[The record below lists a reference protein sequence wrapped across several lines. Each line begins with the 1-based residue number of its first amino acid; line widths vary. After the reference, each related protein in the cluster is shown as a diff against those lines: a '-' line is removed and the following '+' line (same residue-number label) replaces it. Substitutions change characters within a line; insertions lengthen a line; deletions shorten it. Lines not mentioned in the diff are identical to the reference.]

1 MRAFAGYLA
10 LWVTI
15 GTPVRALAQA
25 DMLEVARAEGA
36 EDCPDSAALL
46 AKVQSIRGS
55 SAAGW
60 RPYTVRFSRTASL
73 YAAAIQVAGAAG
85 QERKLTSTEA
95 DCGALAQATAVTL
108 ALLFDAA
115 APPPAAPPSAIA
127 APAPT
132 RSPPAEPTPASSRPW
147 QLSLSLGAALLLGV
161 VRPVAP
167 LLDAEAGLT
176 TPRWRFGLGALWV
189 PRQTLDLPPGSVTE
203 TLWSAAARS
212 CYAPLLF
219 GAVRLEICAGVWAG
233 AVHAAAHDFTSNEAH
248 TRPFV
253 ALPAALSAA
262 WLGDYVGVEL
272 NAGLLVPLTRN
283 EFTIDGLHEAYQP
296 APLSAAIGLRVLG
309 LMPW

>member
-15 GTPVRALAQA
+15 GTPVRAFAQA
-25 DMLEVARAEGA
+25 DTLSVQRAEGA

-55 SAAGW
+55 SSAGSA
-60 RPYTVRFSRTASL
+60 PYAIRFSREASM

-95 DCGALAQATAVTL
+95 ECGALAQATAVTL

-115 APPPAAPPSAIA
+115 AAPPNAPPSAIA

-132 RSPPAEPTPASSRPW
+132 RSPPAEPAPSRAW

-167 LLDAEAGLT
+167 LLDAEAGLLT
-176 TPRWRFGLGALWV
+176 QRWRFGLGALWV

-219 GAVRLEICAGVWAG
+219 GALRLEICSGVWAG
-233 AVHAAAHDFTSNEAH
+233 IVHAAAHDFTGNEAH

-253 ALPAALSAA
+253 ALPADLSAA
-262 WLGDYVGVEL
+262 WLSDYVGVEL

-283 EFTIDGLHEAYQP
+283 EFTIDGLHEAYHP
-296 APLSAAIGLRVLG
+296 APLGAAFGLRVLG
-309 LMPW
+309 LIPW